1 MNEDGRE
8 LKDALVNLNQRGGG
22 GEVSPRKLVIQS
34 AHQYDV
40 TSRVSDFQNGEQ
52 SVYRRPRVCTLAV
65 ACTAFSLY
73 TVTETKVRFFAKKN
87 LISKHTCCGALSLE
101 EHT

>member
-1 MNEDGRE
+1 MNEDGRA

-22 GEVSPRKLVIQS
+22 GEVSPRKLVIQ
-34 AHQYDV
+34 AAYQYDV

-65 ACTAFSLY
+65 VCATLSLY
-73 TVTETKVRFFAKKN
+73 TVTKTKVRFFALKN
-87 LISKHTCCGALSLE
+87 LMSKRTCCGALSLE
-101 EHT
+101 VHM

>member
-8 LKDALVNLNQRGGG
+8 LKDALVNLNQRGG